1 MDLSQFDTSKT
12 SEKGVELVII
22 NPATLEETDIKIRL
36 AGTDSSYYRNQ
47 IKARAEQQ
55 LSKGQKKAT
64 TVDLDKSEREGCELL
79 AACTLGWSGIEE
91 NGKAIDF
98 SRDAAVDVYMRHKW
112 LREQV
117 DRFVGD
123 RANFFPKPSKA

>member
-1 MDLSQFDTSKT
+1 MDLAQFDTSKT
-12 SEKGVELVII
+12 SEKGTELVVI
-22 NPATLEETDIKIRL
+22 NPATFEETDIKIIL

-47 IKARAEQQ
+47 IKARAEEQ
-55 LSKGQKKAT
+55 LSKGQKKQT
-64 TVDLDKSEREGCELL
+64 TIDIEKSEREGCQLL

-91 NGKAIDF
+91 NGKAIEF
-98 SRDAAVDVYMRHKW
+98 TYENAVDLYTRHKW

-123 RANFFPKPSKA
+123 RANFFPK

>member
-1 MDLSQFDTSKT
+1 MDLAQFDTSKT

-22 NPATLEETDIKIRL
+22 NPKTLEESEVKIRL
-36 AGTDSSYYRNQ
+36 AGIDSSYYRNQ
-47 IKARAEQQ
+47 IKLRAEQQ

-64 TVDLDKSEREGCELL
+64 TIDMDKSELEGCKLL

-91 NGKAIDF
+91 NGKAIEF
-98 SRDAAVDVYMRHKW
+98 TYENAVDLYMRYKF
-112 LREQV
+112 LQQQV

-123 RANFFPKPSKA
+123 RANFFPK